1 MRSFVDVGVGE
12 QEEEEEERGVSGS
25 DGRADSMG
33 EAVGADQALLRW
45 RRDGSP
51 VV

>member
-25 DGRADSMG
+25 DGRA
-33 EAVGADQALLRW
+33 
-45 RRDGSP
+45 
-51 VV
+51 